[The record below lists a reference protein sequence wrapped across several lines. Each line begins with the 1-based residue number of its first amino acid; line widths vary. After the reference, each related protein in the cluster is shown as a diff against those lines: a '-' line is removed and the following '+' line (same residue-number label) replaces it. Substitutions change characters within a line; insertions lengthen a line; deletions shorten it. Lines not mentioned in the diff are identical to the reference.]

1 LVPWI
6 LAGLQQQLDRHG
18 LASIQAAVGCE
29 LPWLAGEC

>member
-1 LVPWI
+1 
-6 LAGLQQQLDRHG
+6 LDRHG